1 MFGYECCNANG
12 NYHFAEPV
20 LYSSVVKFL
29 HSFKGKTRYRFN
41 GTRLELLLDSFH
53 MATLMT
59 QNTANTKNAS
69 KETETTKNE
78 PDGKSTTFVNTP
90 NENPVAA
97 AICVKYTP
105 TTKAATKGTTEE
117 TTGRFL

>member
-1 MFGYECCNANG
+1 MMDG
-12 NYHFAEPV
+12 NTSVTA
-20 LYSSVVKFL
+20 SSTTT
-29 HSFKGKTRYRFN
+29 SITGN
-41 GTRLELLLDSFH
+41 
-53 MATLMT
+53 MATSKVSVA

-97 AICVKYTP
+97 AICVKYTL
-105 TTKAATKGTTEE
+105 TTKAATKETTEE
-117 TTGRFL
+117 ATGRFS